1 MPGCLSVVHVHAT
14 QQEDGT
20 IIYQGDSDS
29 QLTKGIVCLLV
40 KGLSGNTPESIEQV
54 KPEFIQFAGIGAT
67 LTPGRNNGFL
77 NMMMK
82 MKAQARQFSS
92 SATSSVGTIDG
103 ADGVRGEGG
112 IEGEGEGEGGG
123 GGGGGG
129 KIYDRIVS
137 KLNMLKPLELVVED
151 ESHKHA
157 GHAGMNG
164 SDAVESHFNVR
175 IIADCF
181 EGLGLVQRHKMIY
194 TLLDAEM
201 KESIHALSIY
211 SKTPVEE
218 RGE

>member
-1 MPGCLSVVHVHAT
+1 MLLLHLQVPGCLSVVHVHAR
-14 QQEDGT
+14 QEEDGT
-20 IIYQGDSDS
+20 IEYQGDSDS

-40 KGLSGNTPESIEQV
+40 NGLSGNTPEEIEAV

-82 MKAQARQFSS
+82 MKEQARQFS
-92 SATSSVGTIDG
+92 TSSKSSQPGDG
-103 ADGVRGEGG
+103 GES
-112 IEGEGEGEGGG
+112 EG
-123 GGGGGG
+123 
-129 KIYDRIVS
+129 KVYKSIVS
-137 KLNMLKPLELVVED
+137 KLSMLKPTELVVED

-157 GHAGMNG
+157 GHAGMIG

-201 KESIHALSIY
+201 KGGIHALSIY
-211 SKTPVEE
+211 SKTPAEE
-218 RGE
+218 QNK

>member
-92 SATSSVGTIDG
+92 SSTSSVGTTDG
-103 ADGVRGEGG
+103 ADGVRGE
-112 IEGEGEGEGGG
+112 

-137 KLNMLKPLELVVED
+137 KLTMLKPAELVVED

-218 RGE
+218 HGK

>member
-40 KGLSGNTPESIEQV
+40 KGLSGNTPGSIEQV

-92 SATSSVGTIDG
+92 SATSSVGTTDG
-103 ADGVRGEGG
+103 ADGVR
-112 IEGEGEGEGGG
+112 GEGGG

-137 KLNMLKPLELVVED
+137 KLTMLKPLELVVED

>member
-1 MPGCLSVVHVHAT
+1 VPGCLSVVHVHAT

-92 SATSSVGTIDG
+92 SATSSVGTTDS
-103 ADGVRGEGG
+103 ADGVR
-112 IEGEGEGEGGG
+112 G

-137 KLNMLKPLELVVED
+137 KLTMLKPSELVVED

>member
-92 SATSSVGTIDG
+92 SATSSVGTTDG
-103 ADGVRGEGG
+103 ADGVRGE
-112 IEGEGEGEGGG
+112 GG

-137 KLNMLKPLELVVED
+137 KLTMLKPLELVVED

>member
-92 SATSSVGTIDG
+92 SATSSVGTTDG
-103 ADGVRGEGG
+103 ADGVRG
-112 IEGEGEGEGGG
+112 GGG

-137 KLNMLKPLELVVED
+137 KLTMLKPLELVVED

>member
-92 SATSSVGTIDG
+92 SATSSVGTTDG
-103 ADGVRGEGG
+103 ADGVR
-112 IEGEGEGEGGG
+112 GEGGG

-137 KLNMLKPLELVVED
+137 KLTMLKPLELVVED

>member
-82 MKAQARQFSS
+82 MKAMLLAQRLSAR
-92 SATSSVGTIDG
+92 
-103 ADGVRGEGG
+103 
-112 IEGEGEGEGGG
+112 
-123 GGGGGG
+123 
-129 KIYDRIVS
+129 
-137 KLNMLKPLELVVED
+137 LV
-151 ESHKHA
+151 K
-157 GHAGMNG
+157 
-164 SDAVESHFNVR
+164 SDAGVSWH
-175 IIADCF
+175 
-181 EGLGLVQRHKMIY
+181 
-194 TLLDAEM
+194 
-201 KESIHALSIY
+201 
-211 SKTPVEE
+211 
-218 RGE
+218 

>member
-1 MPGCLSVVHVHAT
+1 
-14 QQEDGT
+14 
-20 IIYQGDSDS
+20 
-29 QLTKGIVCLLV
+29 
-40 KGLSGNTPESIEQV
+40 
-54 KPEFIQFAGIGAT
+54 
-67 LTPGRNNGFL
+67 
-77 NMMMK
+77 MMMK

-112 IEGEGEGEGGG
+112 IEGEGEGGGG
-123 GGGGGG
+123 GGGGGR

-194 TLLDAEM
+194 TLDAEM
-201 KESIHALSIY
+201 KKHPRFEYLLEN
-211 SKTPVEE
+211 TR
-218 RGE
+218 RGAWRVDSRDYVRAMNGIK